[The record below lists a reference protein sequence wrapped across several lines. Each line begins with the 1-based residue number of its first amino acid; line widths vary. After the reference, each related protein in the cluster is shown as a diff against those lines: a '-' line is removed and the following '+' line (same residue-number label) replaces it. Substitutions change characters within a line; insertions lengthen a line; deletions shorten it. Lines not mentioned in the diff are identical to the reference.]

1 VLLSSKDRDEEQG
14 ETEEKEETHFD
25 SKELDPSD
33 QNGIIL
39 GIQLLCVF
47 PDKCTKVVIVY
58 CFLILSL
65 APLSYSLVPHL
76 LPICEVL

>member
-1 VLLSSKDRDEEQG
+1 MKRQ
-14 ETEEKEETHFD
+14 EKETHFN

-39 GIQLLCVF
+39 SIQLLRIL

-65 APLSYSLVPHL
+65 ALSQIHSFLVSSPSSR
-76 LPICEVL
+76 CGGRRRGTVERA